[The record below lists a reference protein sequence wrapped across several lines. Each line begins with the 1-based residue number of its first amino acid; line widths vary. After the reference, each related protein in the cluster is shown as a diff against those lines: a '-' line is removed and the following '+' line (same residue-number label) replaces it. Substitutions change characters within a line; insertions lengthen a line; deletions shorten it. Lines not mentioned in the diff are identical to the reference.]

1 MNEILNEMNQSVN
14 DFYVEANK
22 MLVSIYRNKVK
33 SGEWNFYIIPE
44 RLGFIYIIE
53 KSDDSDFK
61 VLNKELVEEY
71 GIY

>member
-22 MLVSIYRNKVK
+22 ILVSIYRNKVK
-33 SGEWNFYIIPE
+33 SGEWNFYIIPDKV
-44 RLGFIYIIE
+44 GFIYMLE
-53 KSDDSDFK
+53 KSDGADYK
-61 VLNKELVEEY
+61 VLNSKLVEEY